1 LLHERNVKPLFL
13 GVVIVLCMAVWFNTS
28 NFPKTEVG
36 SEKFR
41 TPVQTLE
48 NLEMKKTLVAIAALA
63 ATGAF
68 AQSTATIDGVVNYG
82 VASSVAKQSTTGGWK
97 GDRNALNF
105 KVTEDMG
112 AGNKLGVMLQTRFN
126 AADSGNNTG
135 YVNSSTGASG
145 DSVFEQSK
153 VTVDSK
159 YGQVAVGRF
168 TNAQGVADLHPF
180 EDSAQTTSPHQAVNG
195 RLSGQFQYTSPSF
208 FGAQIWALNAKAS
221 SNTYMG
227 SGTGGGYLK
236 TWNLAQPNTSANA
249 GADSRHTD
257 LRSFGVNYTNGPLF
271 VQVNTMT
278 DLLNVRS
285 QKIGATYDFG
295 IAKVYVNQYNQK
307 DNISLTY
314 VANGTIAA
322 VTSATTGLAAHKAT
336 EFAAKVPYGQFNFIV
351 GHLSANQDVRL
362 GVTDGTSKVSKNAY
376 GVTYD
381 ITKRTQ
387 VMAYASNT
395 KNGDSSATAA
405 NTNVGGFANGHNSF
419 VGLQHS
425 F

>member
-1 LLHERNVKPLFL
+1 
-13 GVVIVLCMAVWFNTS
+13 
-28 NFPKTEVG
+28 
-36 SEKFR
+36 
-41 TPVQTLE
+41 
-48 NLEMKKTLVAIAALA
+48 
-63 ATGAF
+63 
-68 AQSTATIDGVVNYG
+68 
-82 VASSVAKQSTTGGWK
+82 
-97 GDRNALNF
+97 
-105 KVTEDMG
+105 MG
-112 AGNKLGVMLQTRFN
+112 QGNKLGVTLQTRFD
-126 AADSGNNTG
+126 AATAGNKTS
-135 YVNSSTGASG
+135 YVNSATGAAG

-153 VTVDSK
+153 VTVDTS

-208 FGAQIWALNAKAS
+208 FGAQVWALNAKAS
-221 SNTYMG
+221 SNKYMG
-227 SGTGGGYLK
+227 SGTGGGYDA
-236 TWNLAQPNTSANA
+236 TWILSNTNTSSNA

-257 LRSFGVNYTNGPLF
+257 LRAFGINYANGPLF

-285 QKIGATYDFG
+285 QKVGATYDFG
-295 IAKVYVNQYNQK
+295 VAKLYVNNYNQK
-307 DNISLTY
+307 DNISMTY
-314 VANGTIAA
+314 AA
-322 VTSATTGLAAHKAT
+322 VAAVPATPTAGTPAATGTGLAAHKAN
-336 EFAAKVPYGQFNFIV
+336 EIAVKVPYGRFNFMLGMLKSSDNIL
-351 GHLSANQDVRL
+351 LSGAD
-362 GVTDGTSKVSKNAY
+362 SKVQKQAY

-395 KNGDSSATAA
+395 KNGDTSTTGA
-405 NTNVGGFANGHNSF
+405 NVNNGGFANGHNSF

>member
-1 LLHERNVKPLFL
+1 L
-13 GVVIVLCMAVWFNTS
+13 S
-28 NFPKTEVG
+28 
-36 SEKFR
+36 
-41 TPVQTLE
+41 
-48 NLEMKKTLVAIAALA
+48 AIS
-63 ATGAF
+63 AF
-68 AQSTATIDGVVNYG
+68 AQSSVSIDGVVNYG
-82 VASSVAKQSTTGGWK
+82 VASSVAKQSTVGGWK

-105 KVTEDMG
+105 KIVEDMG
-112 AGNKLGVMLQTRFN
+112 QGNKLGVTLQTRFD
-126 AADSGNNTG
+126 AATAGNKTS
-135 YVNSSTGASG
+135 YVNSATGAAG

-153 VTVDSK
+153 VTVDTS

-208 FGAQIWALNAKAS
+208 FGAQVWALNAKAS
-221 SNTYMG
+221 SNKYMG
-227 SGTGGGYLK
+227 SGTGGGYDA
-236 TWNLAQPNTSANA
+236 TWILSNTNTSSNA

-257 LRSFGVNYTNGPLF
+257 LRAFGINYANGPLF

-285 QKIGATYDFG
+285 QKVGATYDFG
-295 IAKVYVNQYNQK
+295 VAKLYVNNYNQK
-307 DNISLTY
+307 DNISMTY
-314 VANGTIAA
+314 AA
-322 VTSATTGLAAHKAT
+322 VAAVPATPTAGTPAATGTGLAAHKAN
-336 EFAAKVPYGQFNFIV
+336 EIAVKVPYGRFNFMLGMLKSSDNIL
-351 GHLSANQDVRL
+351 LSGAD
-362 GVTDGTSKVSKNAY
+362 SKVQKQAY

-395 KNGDSSATAA
+395 KNGDTSTTGA
-405 NTNVGGFANGHNSF
+405 NVNNGGFANGHNSF

>member
-1 LLHERNVKPLFL
+1 
-13 GVVIVLCMAVWFNTS
+13 
-28 NFPKTEVG
+28 
-36 SEKFR
+36 
-41 TPVQTLE
+41 
-48 NLEMKKTLVAIAALA
+48 
-63 ATGAF
+63 
-68 AQSTATIDGVVNYG
+68 
-82 VASSVAKQSTTGGWK
+82 
-97 GDRNALNF
+97 
-105 KVTEDMG
+105 MG
-112 AGNKLGVMLQTRFN
+112 QGNKLGVTLQTRFD
-126 AADSGNNTG
+126 AATAGNKTT
-135 YVNSSTGASG
+135 YVNSATGAAG

-153 VTVDSK
+153 VTADTA

-180 EDSAQTTSPHQAVNG
+180 EDAAQTTSPHQAVNG

-208 FGAQIWALNAKAS
+208 AGAQLWVLNAKAS
-221 SNTYMG
+221 SNKYMG
-227 SGTGGGYLK
+227 SGTGGGYDS
-236 TWNLAQPNTSANA
+236 TWVLSTANLATNA

-257 LRSFGVNYTNGPLF
+257 LRAFGLNYANGPLF

-295 IAKVYVNQYNQK
+295 VAKLYVNNYNQK
-307 DNISLTY
+307 DNLSYNT
-314 VANGTIAA
+314 AA
-322 VTSATTGLAAHKAT
+322 ASGTGLAAHKAN
-336 EFAAKVPYGQFNFIV
+336 EIAVKAPYGKFNFMV
-351 GHLSANQDVRL
+351 GYLKSSDNILLSGAD
-362 GVTDGTSKVSKNAY
+362 SKVQKQAY

-395 KNGDSSATAA
+395 KNGDTSTTGA
-405 NTNVGGFANGHNSF
+405 NVNNGGFANGHNSF